1 MFIIHIY
8 KILHSSFSEDDDD
21 DDDMLH
27 AFNSTFFFIQE
38 KKRRETDENGE
49 ENEQKKSA
57 YQKKCSKC
65 TLWAPGLLSSRSLQT
80 VPFIDCGMCIWWFC
94 NFFSVCF
101 AFVHAYNNLAYG
113 FMQNYRVFCVICSD
127 ALLNADYCCVENE
140 EQKSKYSLFSFI
152 SAFRL
157 VWCACVF
164 SL

>member
-1 MFIIHIY
+1 MMMICCM
-8 KILHSSFSEDDDD
+8 HSIQPFFLFRKKKEEKQMKMVRRMNRKKAHTKKNVANVHFEHLDYCH
-21 DDDMLH
+21 H
-27 AFNSTFFFIQE
+27 AHCKLF
-38 KKRRETDENGE
+38 R
-49 ENEQKKSA
+49 
-57 YQKKCSKC
+57 
-65 TLWAPGLLSSRSLQT
+65 SSI
-80 VPFIDCGMCIWWFC
+80 VHCGMCIWWFC